1 MEEILSVEDYIDHE
15 MKRHNKLDKL
25 IEVKKKKLD
34 HKFNKVLN
42 TNANNNFNINQND
55 EEIHIERK
63 VLNFSQVEIPKDYSD
78 LLSKELD
85 YKVLKKRLPLLD
97 IVSAA
102 EDATE
107 NISVTYLKN
116 SFRDQCLNIL
126 KRGRS
131 NEQINRNEK
140 ISRKILTW
148 LKDNKLMIV
157 EADKGKP
164 TCIIK
169 EEKVKKMI
177 ETKLNNQNRY
187 HGLKKDNIDNVRSK
201 VNKKLKEI
209 KES

>member
-1 MEEILSVEDYIDHE
+1 MLSVEDYIDHE
-15 MKRHNKLDKL
+15 MKRLDKL
-25 IEVKKKKLD
+25 IEVKKKKLE
-34 HKFNKVLN
+34 HKFNKVPN
-42 TNANNNFNINQND
+42 TNGNNSFNIRQND
-55 EEIHIERK
+55 KETHIERM

-78 LLSKELD
+78 LLSNGLD
-85 YKVLKKRLPLLD
+85 YKVPKKRLPLLD

-107 NISVTYLKN
+107 NISVTYMKN
-116 SFRDQCLNIL
+116 RFRDQCINIL

-131 NEQINRNEK
+131 NEHKTCNEK
-140 ISRKILTW
+140 ICRKIPTW

-157 EADKGKP
+157 EADIGKA

-169 EEKVKKMI
+169 EEKVRKMI

-201 VNKKLKEI
+201 VNKKLKEL